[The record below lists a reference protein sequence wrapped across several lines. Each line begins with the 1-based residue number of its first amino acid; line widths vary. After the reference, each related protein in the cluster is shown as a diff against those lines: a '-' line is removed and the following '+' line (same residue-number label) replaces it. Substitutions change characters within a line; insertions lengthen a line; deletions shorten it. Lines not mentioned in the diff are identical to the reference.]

1 MTFETEADLLLLWI
15 REKTA
20 GMDSRIS
27 VDPHRSC
34 DWSEAAKG
42 EVFRLV
48 AWLAERG
55 LVNHDGQRY
64 GQRNAG
70 CNSFTT
76 RCTLTPK
83 GVREAE
89 RLLQL
94 RGNKLHRF
102 DTAANGLIV
111 AAMDDVP
118 DYHIVV
124 QDFAASDRAV
134 LLGQR
139 IDAETIEKAAAF
151 LVDNKLAT
159 VYSRSVA
166 IRPREAFDP
175 SYALA
180 LTPSGIQCGDQ
191 HINVRKFVANQQDA
205 RPVTTNIYGGNNQI
219 GDHNTQNNNIGFP
232 PDDLAQFAQQVL
244 AAAVTMDVPEPI
256 RERIAEDAE
265 ALQREAEREEP
276 QPSRMRRALEGMRE
290 SLLQAGQDQAAQK
303 LIEMAGNFLMTAS
316 GG

>member
-20 GMDSRIS
+20 GTDSRIS

-34 DWSEAAKG
+34 EWSEVAKG

-55 LVNHDGQRY
+55 LVNHY

-83 GVREAE
+83 GVHEAE
-89 RLLQL
+89 RLFQL

-102 DTAANGLIV
+102 DAAANGLIV
-111 AAMDDVP
+111 AAMDEVP
-118 DYHIVV
+118 DFHVVV
-124 QDFAASDRAV
+124 QDFAESDRAV
-134 LLGQR
+134 FLGQR
-139 IDAETIEKAAAF
+139 IDAETIEKATAF
-151 LVDNKLAT
+151 LVDSKLAT

-180 LTPSGIQCGDQ
+180 LTPLGIQCGDQ
-191 HINVRKFVANQQDA
+191 HVNVRNFVTSQKDA
-205 RPVTTNIYGGNNQI
+205 RPVAIYGGINQI
-219 GDHNTQNNNIGFP
+219 GDHNTQNNNVGFP

-256 RERIAEDAE
+256 RERITEDAE

-276 QPSRMRRALEGMRE
+276 QPSRMRRTLEGMRE

-303 LIEMAGNFLMTAS
+303 LIEMVGSFLMTAS